1 MYRGGWRG
9 QEVAIKTMSGP
20 RLDSLHER
28 VRGLQKLQHP
38 RLVRFIGPCMQPPSL
53 LVVTEFMKGGSLHNR
68 LIGKPFAVQRSTTAL
83 QIGEGLAFLH
93 ACRVIHRDLK
103 SQNVL
108 LDGTDNAKLADY
120 GLDLEPAQQGISSHR
135 NMAPEI
141 FNSQPTTE
149 KVDIWSAGCI
159 LIELFGGV
167 TAYHDCH
174 NFLQISARMSERR
187 APEIPSAVPVPV
199 ATVIRRCHVVDVSTR
214 IHTKDLLCELG
225 KCTAVL

>member
-1 MYRGGWRG
+1 MG
-9 QEVAIKTMSGP
+9 
-20 RLDSLHER
+20 
-28 VRGLQKLQHP
+28 
-38 RLVRFIGPCMQPPSL
+38 
-53 LVVTEFMKGGSLHNR
+53 GGSLHNR

-199 ATVIRRCHVVDVSTR
+199 GLLFDDVTSWMSPQGYIPRTCCANWASVQQCCEYILWMLVDSSQ
-214 IHTKDLLCELG
+214 DSQ
-225 KCTAVL
+225 TA